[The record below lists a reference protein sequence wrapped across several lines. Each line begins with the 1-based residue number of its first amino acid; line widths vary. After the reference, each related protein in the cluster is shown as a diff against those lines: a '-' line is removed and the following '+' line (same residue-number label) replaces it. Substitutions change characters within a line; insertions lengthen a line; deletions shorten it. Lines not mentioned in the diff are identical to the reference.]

1 MKLRNILTG
10 AFALA
15 TLVTAA
21 RADVTIY
28 VTGATA
34 FRNGALDGIKTK
46 FMTGASFKFA
56 HDQAAGGVLGS
67 TRSIFQGTFPGI
79 SGTTTIA
86 CTFTGSVEGI
96 RAVASPGVANNAT
109 YLTAA
114 ALPAAAATPAGT
126 EAFSISAPVAAQP
139 AKFAFSDV
147 RSSSTPVGG
156 GLNPTSPKVGVV
168 VFTPIV
174 NSGAPAGFTSMTSQQ
189 FKYLF
194 SNGFVPLRFFTGSAA
209 DTKNVYAAG
218 RNDGSGTR
226 TTYMAE
232 SGLGITSLVNQY
244 IVTATSGNT
253 VTTLRRVP
261 AADGT
266 NASTIWAG
274 QDVDGNGG
282 YNSGGTLRGHLN
294 KTSAAVSVLESDNTQ
309 LEGPG
314 ADILIASF
322 LSISD
327 ARTASLATNAAPAR
341 ILGWNGVTLS
351 TINAAVI
358 GNAMD
363 ATDRAKVTEGQ
374 YSAWSFENLYYSGS
388 LNTDENTFYTGL
400 KTSIDARLAANP
412 TEGLPLSSMHVDR
425 PDDGAPI
432 TIL

>member
-28 VTGATA
+28 VTGSTA
-34 FRNGALDGIKTK
+34 FRSGALDGIKTK
-46 FMTGASFKFA
+46 FEAGTGYKYA
-56 HDQAAGGVLGS
+56 HDAAAGGVTGS
-67 TRSIFQGTFPGI
+67 TRSLFQGNFPGI

-96 RAVASPGVANNAT
+96 RAVAAPGVANNAT

-114 ALPAAAATPAGT
+114 ALPAAAAAIPGT
-126 EAFSISAPVAAQP
+126 EGAATSTPVAAQP
-139 AKFAFSDV
+139 AKFAFTDV
-147 RSSSTPVGG
+147 RSSSTPVAGT
-156 GLNPTSPKVGVV
+156 LNPTSPKVGVV

-174 NSGAPAGFTSMTSQQ
+174 NAGSPSNFTSMTSQQ

-194 SNGFVPLRFFTGSAA
+194 SNGFVPLHFFTGAAA
-209 DTKNVYAAG
+209 DVKNVYATG

-232 SGLGITSLVNQY
+232 SGLGITTLVNQY
-244 IVTATSGNT
+244 LVTAKTGTSLTT
-253 VTTLRRVP
+253 VRRVP
-261 AADGT
+261 AGDGT
-266 NASTIWAG
+266 NASTVWSG

-282 YNSGGTLRGHLN
+282 YNSGGTLRTDLAR
-294 KTSAAVSVLESDNTQ
+294 TSASVTVLESDNSL

-314 ADILIASF
+314 ADILLASF

-327 ARTASLATNAAPAR
+327 ARTAATSATPAK
-341 ILGWNGVTLS
+341 IIGWNGVTLS
-351 TINAAVI
+351 SVSAPLIA
-358 GNAMD
+358 NAMD

-388 LNTDENTFYTGL
+388 LSTDENTFYTNL
-400 KTSIDARLAANP
+400 KTSITARLTANP
-412 TEGLPLSSMHVDR
+412 IEGIPLTSMHVDR

-432 TIL
+432 TTL

>member
-28 VTGATA
+28 VTGSTA
-34 FRNGALDGIKTK
+34 FRNGTLDGIKTK
-46 FMTGASFKFA
+46 FTTGASFKFA
-56 HDQAAGGVLGS
+56 HDQASGGVLGS

-79 SGTTTIA
+79 AGTTTIA

-96 RAVASPGVANNAT
+96 RAVAAPGVANNAT
-109 YLTAA
+109 YLTTA

-126 EAFSISAPVAAQP
+126 EAFSTSAPVAAQP

-174 NSGAPAGFTSMTSQQ
+174 NSGAPAAFTNMTSQQ

-194 SNGFVPLRFFTGSAA
+194 SNGFVPARFFTGNAA
-209 DTKNVYAAG
+209 DTLNVFAAG

-244 IVTATSGNT
+244 IVTGLSGNT

-261 AADGT
+261 AGDGT

-282 YNSGGTLRGHLN
+282 YNTGGTLRGHLN
-294 KTSAAVSVLESDNTQ
+294 KTSASVTVLESDNTL

-314 ADILIASF
+314 PILFASF

-327 ARTASLATNAAPAR
+327 ARTASLASNAAPAR
-341 ILGWNGVTLS
+341 ILGWNGSTLS
-351 TINAAVI
+351 SINDAVLA
-358 GNAMD
+358 NAMN

-374 YSAWSFENLYYSGS
+374 YSAWGFQNLYYSGS
-388 LNTDENTFYTGL
+388 LSTDENTFYTGL
-400 KTSIDARLAANP
+400 KTSIDARLTANP